1 MGTLQVGPATDRLQP
16 RPADGASLAFAPL
29 AGILARAM
37 PSFADFRSDTMT
49 VPTAA
54 MRQAMAAAE
63 VGDDVWGEDPT
74 VRRLEEEGAAY
85 LGKEAALYLP
95 SGTMANQVAIH
106 VHCRSGD
113 ELICEERCHAYY
125 YEAGG
130 IARWSA
136 TQVRTLVAADG
147 FPSPAQVAAAVRR
160 DDPHFCKSRLLLVE
174 NTHNMAGGRVADGA
188 RIGALAAVAR
198 QHGLLV
204 HCDGARLA
212 NAAVALGC
220 RASDLVAACDSTTL
234 CLSKGLGAPV
244 GSLLAGS
251 CTFVAA
257 ARRARKAFGGGMRQ
271 AGVIAAAA
279 QLALRDG
286 PALLVH
292 DHTRAKSLALGLA
305 ELPWAQVDVAATE
318 TNIVMCDLRAGEP
331 TELVAHLKAHGVL
344 AAGAGAQR
352 VRFVLHRDL
361 DAAAVQRCLQAC
373 RSFRPAASR
382 SSNPS

>member
-1 MGTLQVGPATDRLQP
+1 MPA
-16 RPADGASLAFAPL
+16 
-29 AGILARAM
+29 
-37 PSFADFRSDTMT
+37 FADFRSDTMT
-49 VPTAA
+49 VPTEA

-74 VRRLEEEGAAY
+74 VTALEAEGAHY
-85 LGKEAALYLP
+85 LGKDAALYLP

-106 VHCRSGD
+106 VHCKSGD
-113 ELICEERCHAYY
+113 ELVCEERCHAYY
-125 YEAGG
+125 SEAGG
-130 IARWSA
+130 IARWSQ
-136 TQVRTLVAADG
+136 TQVRTLVASDG
-147 FPSPAQVAAAVRR
+147 FPTPAQVAGAVRR
-160 DDPHFCKSRLLLVE
+160 DDPHFCRSRLLLVE
-174 NTHNMAGGRVADGA
+174 NTHNMAGGRVADA
-188 RIGALAAVAR
+188 TRISTLAAVAR
-198 QHGLLV
+198 QHGMLV

-220 RASDLVAACDSTTL
+220 PASELVAACDSTTL

-251 CTFVAA
+251 REFVAA

-279 QLALRDG
+279 RLALRSG

-292 DHTRAKSLALGLA
+292 DHVRAKTLARGLA
-305 ELPWAQVDVAATE
+305 ELPWARVDVAATE

-331 TELVAHLKAHGVL
+331 AELVAHLKAHGVL
-344 AAGAGAQR
+344 AAAAGPLR

-361 DAAAVQRCLQAC
+361 DDAAVQRCLHAC
-373 RSFRPAASR
+373 RSFRPAAPR
-382 SSNPS
+382 SPNPS